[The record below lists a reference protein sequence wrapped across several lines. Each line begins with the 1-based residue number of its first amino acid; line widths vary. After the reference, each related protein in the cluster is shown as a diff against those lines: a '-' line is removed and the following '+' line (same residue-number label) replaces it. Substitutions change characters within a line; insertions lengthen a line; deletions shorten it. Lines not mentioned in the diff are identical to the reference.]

1 MTAPGESASSALAER
16 LVMDHARPVVVAL
29 LRDMRLRDQAEQI
42 AAAPSLNALRF
53 AAAGISHDVRRRVR
67 FAPLRRA
74 AAGAVTALHSA
85 ALLGLHSDPDS
96 VAVMALGTFTH
107 AARAQAWRWRWWR
120 ILRWK
125 TVRARVL
132 AEARAEQLAYFDAA
146 PDSTQGPN

>member
-1 MTAPGESASSALAER
+1 MTAPGDAAPSALAEQ

-29 LRDMRLRDQAEQI
+29 LRDMRMRDQAEQL
-42 AAAPSLNALRF
+42 AAAPSLTALRF

-107 AARAQAWRWRWWR
+107 AARAQAWRRRWWQL
-120 ILRWK
+120 LRWK
-125 TVRARVL
+125 TVRARVM
-132 AEARAEQLAYFDAA
+132 AEARAEQLVYFGNM
-146 PDSTQGPN
+146 PDSI